1 MKDSVKMCVGIA
13 VSTALIIANTALVL
27 AADMPMWL
35 FWTILA
41 VSVVPILIP
50 LTTFDGTR
58 AYISDGRLFV
68 KAPFVD
74 LDIPVS
80 SIQAVELRTDFDAGL
95 RIYGYG
101 GIRRGSGDFTN
112 GEFGSYVYAG
122 DSRSPYTIVI
132 RYDWKKIAA
141 FNTAD
146 PNTTLAL
153 HSELTELTG
162 KGEGVVTSVLNPA
175 DTARRHRRLKMT
187 MYGVVAVCIATVVAI
202 VLIMMVSGHV
212 NVDMDDNRVSID
224 APMMHEDIL
233 FSDISYVELRDD
245 VDYGIRTGGYGGL
258 DISSGKFRNDEFG
271 DYRLAVH
278 NDVGA
283 CVVLHLNDGDV
294 VVFNLENTDATERF
308 YYDLTE
314 SMGNPGTVEGE
325 CVAIPPAPV
334 VQTTHCL

>member
-1 MKDSVKMCVGIA
+1 MKDGVKIGVGIT
-13 VSTALIIANTALVL
+13 VSTALIIADTALL
-27 AADMPMWL
+27 LMTDMPMWL
-35 FWTILA
+35 FWTILVA
-41 VSVVPILIP
+41 SVIPILIP
-50 LTTFDGTR
+50 ITTFEGTR

-112 GEFGSYVYAG
+112 GEFGSYFYAG

-141 FNTAD
+141 FNTAN

-153 HSELTELTG
+153 RSDLTELTG
-162 KGEGVVTSVLNPA
+162 RGEGVVTSAL
-175 DTARRHRRLKMT
+175 DSTDMARRHRRLKMT
-187 MYGVVAVCIATVVAI
+187 MYGVVAICIAVVVAI
-202 VLIMMVSGHV
+202 VLIIMVSGHV
-212 NVDMDDNRVSID
+212 NVDMDDDSVSID
-224 APMMHEDIL
+224 ATMIHEDIP
-233 FSDISYVELRDD
+233 FSDIAYAELRED
-245 VDYGIRTGGYGGL
+245 VDYGIRVGGYGGL

-271 DYRLAVH
+271 DYKLAVH

-294 VVFNLENTDATERF
+294 VVFNLGSTAATETF
-308 YYDLTE
+308 YSDLME
-314 SMGNPGTVEGE
+314 SMTNLDVMENGRFSSL
-325 CVAIPPAPV
+325 PAFV
-334 VQTTHCL
+334 V